1 MKLVVKL
8 TKIKTGIERLKQS
21 WYIKGMKGFSVKN
34 DKKIQVMLEGEEKM
48 VITAFDDLD
57 LHQVGYLNFKI
68 DKGRAYLS
76 SIKVTDIDFLR
87 TGVGSVM
94 IGCFETYCKHNRVN
108 YIDGRFYP
116 NGDGGIFAREFYEEH
131 GYTIYRDGYEQY
143 ITKDLT
149 YIKAD
154 ERFAVGQMEVEEISD
169 VYENIFLPSFT
180 ASEDIAQGQ

>member
-1 MKLVVKL
+1 
-8 TKIKTGIERLKQS
+8 
-21 WYIKGMKGFSVKN
+21 MKGFSVKN

-143 ITKDLT
+143 ISKDLGHT
-149 YIKAD
+149 PVD
-154 ERFAVGQMEVEEISD
+154 TRFVIEQEESETVSD
-169 VYENIFLPSFT
+169 KFENIFTPIIDLK
-180 ASEDIAQGQ
+180 EDIAQAQ

>member
-1 MKLVVKL
+1 
-8 TKIKTGIERLKQS
+8 
-21 WYIKGMKGFSVKN
+21 MKGFNVKG

-57 LHQVGYLNFKI
+57 LHQIGYLNFKI

-76 SIKVTDIDFLR
+76 SIKVTDIEFLR

-94 IGCFETYCKHNRVN
+94 IGCFETYCKQNRVN
-108 YIDGRFYP
+108 YVDGRFYP

-143 ITKDLT
+143 LSKDLT
-149 YIKAD
+149 QIKAD
-154 ERFAVGQMEVEEISD
+154 ERFAVEQKDMEEMSD
-169 VYENIFLPSFT
+169 VYENIFLTNFA